1 MHIGVTNSTT
11 IARKSISLAPG
22 SLSEAVCAS
31 EFFQCQI
38 LSTAL
43 NGNIATRHTR
53 APYQT
58 SSSSPDM
65 PGSPSKT
72 QNSHVSPTRHPTSS
86 LVSGTGLV
94 EVNRAATAT
103 NREICH
109 VISIESTAA
118 CCKVQPL
125 HAVAVWEASRLGP
138 GEIDEQPL

>member
-58 SSSSPDM
+58 SSSSPVM
-65 PGSPSKT
+65 PGSPSKI
-72 QNSHVSPTRHPTSS
+72 QNIHVSS
-86 LVSGTGLV
+86 TGLRYRTRGGQQSCNGD
-94 EVNRAATAT
+94 EP
-103 NREICH
+103 EICH
-109 VISIESTAA
+109 VI
-118 CCKVQPL
+118 
-125 HAVAVWEASRLGP
+125 
-138 GEIDEQPL
+138 